1 MTDLKDKRNEEIG
14 HYGQILINLEK
25 IKYMLRK
32 IIIIFLGLLSFSQ
45 VFAQID
51 QDTTKNNQKQNP
63 NFIIQNDTT
72 RVPSDSIAL
81 RQEFIRDSLI
91 AREKFVKDSLYHR
104 KHILDSLTF
113 LNRKLP
119 KLIEAAIK
127 SINEEII
134 IYTDQVNIIGD
145 STLSNFT
152 YRVLSQKIDKPYSP
166 WRSTIKLSGNSFRI
180 KIDTVNKKVSSV
192 RSPEINYSFNYDFDA
207 RIVRMNGR
215 KTILKKRTGNY
226 YKFPIDSVFFDRK
239 GRVKKLKKY
248 VHYFEAT
255 NNYKK
260 GASLYVDIEQ
270 IKEFN
275 YFPDG
280 VLSNYRLVKY
290 CGRETGKSK
299 NEVCHIVSYSLSR
312 QGRKFTVLRKNEPKN
327 DYSDGTFI
335 FEFDSN
341 FDMKRMEFTN
351 VKKNLNRNC
360 IIELN
365 EDRNVS
371 RYLYEKDGIINKT
384 ILVNYNNSPN
394 AKHKVETIVCYFEE
408 DGISYHQKNSTTGK
422 SRSRNK
428 LTMKWNPWK

>member
-1 MTDLKDKRNEEIG
+1 
-14 HYGQILINLEK
+14 
-25 IKYMLRK
+25 MLRR
-32 IIIIFLGLLSFSQ
+32 IIIILWVLLSFSQ

-51 QDTTKNNQKQNP
+51 QDTSKNSEKQNP
-63 NFIIQNDTT
+63 NLIIQNDTT
-72 RVPSDSIAL
+72 SVPSDSALIKEQFALDSIAL
-81 RQEFIRDSLI
+81 RREFIRDSLI

-104 KHILDSLTF
+104 KQILDSLTF
-113 LNRKLP
+113 LNRELP

-145 STLSNFT
+145 STLSNYT

-180 KIDTVNKKVSSV
+180 KIDTVNNKISSV
-192 RSPEINYSFNYDFDA
+192 YSPEINYSFNYDFHE

-215 KTILKKRTGNY
+215 KTILKKSTGNY
-226 YKFPIDSVFFDRK
+226 YKYPIDSVFFDSK

-260 GASLYVDIEQ
+260 GASLSIDLEE

-280 VLSNYRLVKY
+280 VLSNYRLVNY
-290 CGRETGKSK
+290 CDGSGGKNK
-299 NEVCHIVSYSLSR
+299 NEVCHIVNYSLSR
-312 QGRKFTVLRKNEPKN
+312 QGRKFTVVKKNEPKN

-341 FDMKRMEFTN
+341 FDLKSMKFTN
-351 VKKNLNRNC
+351 VTKKLNRNF

-371 RYLYEKDGIINKT
+371 RYLYEKDGRIHKT
-384 ILVNYNNSPN
+384 LLVNYNNNPN

-408 DGISYHQKNSTTGK
+408 DGISYYQKNSTTSK
-422 SRSRNK
+422 SRTRNK

>member
-1 MTDLKDKRNEEIG
+1 MPRRIIT
-14 HYGQILINLEK
+14 IL
-25 IKYMLRK
+25 
-32 IIIIFLGLLSFSQ
+32 LGLLSFSQ

-51 QDTTKNNQKQNP
+51 QDTTKKSEKQNP

-72 RVPSDSIAL
+72 SVPSDSTLIKEQFRLDSIAL

-91 AREKFVKDSLYHR
+91 AREKFVKDSLYRR
-104 KHILDSLTF
+104 KQILDSLTF

-152 YRVLSQKIDKPYSP
+152 YRVLSQKVDKPYAP
-166 WRSTIKLSGNSFRI
+166 WRSTIKLSGSSFRI
-180 KIDTVNKKVSSV
+180 KIDTVNKKVISV
-192 RSPEINYSFNYDFDA
+192 HSPEINYSFNYDFDE

-215 KTILKKRTGNY
+215 KTILKKPSGNY
-226 YKFPIDSVFFDRK
+226 YKYPIDSVFFDRK
-239 GRVKKLKKY
+239 GRVVKLKKY

-255 NNYKK
+255 DNYQK
-260 GASLYVDIEQ
+260 GASLYVDLEQ
-270 IKEFN
+270 IKEFG

-280 VLSNYRLVKY
+280 VLSNYRLVNF
-290 CGRETGKSK
+290 CGRETGKNK
-299 NEVCHIVSYSLSR
+299 NEVCHIVNYSLSR

-341 FDMKRMEFTN
+341 FDMKSMKFTN
-351 VKKNLNRNC
+351 VTKKLNRNF

-365 EDRNVS
+365 KDRNVS
-371 RYLYEKDGIINKT
+371 RYLYEKDGRINKT
-384 ILVNYNNSPN
+384 LLINYNNSPN
-394 AKHKVETIVCYFEE
+394 AKYKVETIVCYFEE
-408 DGISYHQKNSTTGK
+408 DGISYYQKNSTTGK
-422 SRSRNK
+422 SRTRNK